1 MDLLELSENR
11 RVLIVDDN
19 RAIHSDYRKILC
31 DVETDDELA
40 GMEALFLGTSVEDET
55 PRLNLTLDSAFQ
67 GEEALKKVTE
77 AVQSGTPYALA
88 FVDMRMPPG
97 WDGLETIER
106 LWEVDPHLHIVICS
120 AYSDQSWSGICQR
133 LHKGEQFLILKKP
146 FETAE
151 VLQCAVSLVRKWNL
165 AQQTEQL
172 RAERALY
179 TDMLEQRVQEQSVAI
194 RVAYEE
200 TIHQLV
206 RASMFRDKET
216 GAHIRRVGLYS
227 ELLAREAGWSDAQ
240 AEQMRLAAPMH
251 DIGKLAIPDSILQK
265 PGSLTSTE
273 YRLMQQHTTLGA
285 QMLSGSTSPLLKLG
299 CEIAESHHEKWD
311 GTGYPHGRSGEDIPQ
326 SGRIVGIVDVY
337 DALSHDRVYRKALSP
352 EQTLAELL
360 EARGSHHDPEL
371 LDLFISLM
379 PEMEQIVRENPDE
392 PPVSRMTDD
401 TDLKL
406 FASAEELKRWEPES
420 QTLGGQPVT

>member
-31 DVETDDELA
+31 DAETDDELA